1 MELSADTGNTV
12 EVGSVGFSVGLPVG
26 LRLESIEDWDVFV
39 LKPAFLLELVLWLG
53 LEIEFEVVG
62 NCWVVADCRG
72 MVESGHIGAVAVAE
86 LVALVLVVLVLVVV
100 SVLVLG
106 HAERLSF
113 DPFEK

>member
-53 LEIEFEVVG
+53 LEIEFEVAG

-72 MVESGHIGAVAVAE
+72 MVESGHIWAVAVDE
-86 LVALVLVVLVLVVV
+86 LVALVLVALVLV

-113 DPFEK
+113 GPFEK